1 MYTAVGRVKEV
12 PEEVVERSTA
22 LAWTQKHGLGGT
34 MALDIRRSAPL
45 TTEIRGSKSHAL
57 VLLTG
62 ELDVSSAGGL
72 YEEFAR
78 LSREGV
84 VHVALDLSDL
94 EFIDSTGISV
104 LIAEHK
110 RTASAGGELIILT
123 PHRNVRRVFEVAG
136 LMDVLAVSPPDASG
150 EGAG

>member
-1 MYTAVGRVKEV
+1 
-12 PEEVVERSTA
+12 
-22 LAWTQKHGLGGT
+22 

-45 TTEIRGSKSHAL
+45 VTEISGSGSHAL
-57 VLLTG
+57 VLLKG
-62 ELDVSSAGGL
+62 ELDVSTAGGL

-78 LSREGV
+78 LSHEGV
-84 VHVALDLSDL
+84 VHVALDLTGL

-123 PHRNVRRVFEVAG
+123 PHHNVRRVFEVAG
-136 LMDVLAVSPPDASG
+136 LMEVLDIRPNEASEKDAG
-150 EGAG
+150 